1 MLVSDDNQEKLGE
14 LGMNIEIILKLGPLE
29 K

>member
-14 LGMNIEIILKLGPLE
+14 LGMNIEIILKLRPLE
-29 K
+29 I